1 MSRSKYDEKAGQM
14 LFFYVSE
21 ERGVDPFPPPLF
33 LSFHAASTFIRETER
48 QRNRESE
55 RGDSKNGDL
64 TLLMCNLCFSDSI
77 EKRKRRRQKLNGSRP
92 TKESRREVVPTLYL
106 SCIAHP
112 RSSAHTNGWLVQRK
126 KKQKPQF
133 AKKHRNFAT
142 TTRNLENDSV
152 KAVVK
157 RVGALVN

>member
-55 RGDSKNGDL
+55 RGDSKNGGL
-64 TLLMCNLCFSDSI
+64 ALLMCNLCFSDSI
-77 EKRKRRRQKLNGSRP
+77 EKRKRRSQKLNDFRA
-92 TKESRREVVPTLYL
+92 TKESRWENVPTLYL
-106 SCIAHP
+106 SFMAHP
-112 RSSAHTNGWLVQRK
+112 RSSV
-126 KKQKPQF
+126 
-133 AKKHRNFAT
+133 HRRT
-142 TTRNLENDSV
+142 
-152 KAVVK
+152 
-157 RVGALVN
+157 